1 MDERQIFLVN
11 ESAIFGGFQGWMADY
26 TRMWGFGDFR
36 GIERI
41 VRNSTIKVGIFSL
54 DPNIGKPFFE
64 PAGLNNQKIMPG

>member
-1 MDERQIFLVN
+1 
-11 ESAIFGGFQGWMADY
+11 MADY
-26 TRMWGFGDFR
+26 TRMWGIEDFR

-64 PAGLNNQKIMPG
+64 PAGL